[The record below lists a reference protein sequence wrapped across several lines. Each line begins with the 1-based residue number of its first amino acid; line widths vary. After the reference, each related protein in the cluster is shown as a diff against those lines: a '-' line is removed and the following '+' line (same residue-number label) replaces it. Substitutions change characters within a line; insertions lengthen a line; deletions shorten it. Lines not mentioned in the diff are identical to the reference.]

1 MCRSREAR
9 SRPARRKAI
18 RGAIVANLNQ
28 DQLRRLAR
36 LGAVARLEQLREEEA
51 AIRAEFPELFG
62 GRRGNG
68 HVKDAGVRKRRRKAM
83 SAAQRKEVSERM
95 RKYWAERRKA
105 STK

>member
-1 MCRSREAR
+1 M
-9 SRPARRKAI
+9 
-18 RGAIVANLNQ
+18 GNLNK

-62 GRRGNG
+62 GRRTSGDLKN
-68 HVKDAGVRKRRRKAM
+68 AGARTRRRKAM

-105 STK
+105 SAK

>member
-1 MCRSREAR
+1 M
-9 SRPARRKAI
+9 
-18 RGAIVANLNQ
+18 ANLNQ

-36 LGAVARLEQLREEEA
+36 LGAVARLEQLREEET

-68 HVKDAGVRKRRRKAM
+68 KASGKDAGKEVRRRKRRPAM
-83 SAAQRKEVSERM
+83 TAAQRKEVSERM

-105 STK
+105 SAK

>member
-1 MCRSREAR
+1 MG
-9 SRPARRKAI
+9 K
-18 RGAIVANLNQ
+18 LNQ

-51 AIRAEFPELFG
+51 SIRAEFPELFG

-68 HVKDAGVRKRRRKAM
+68 DLKNAVTNAVTRTRRRKAM